1 MSGTW
6 FLRSYSRGITA
17 HLITPTL
24 VSPAGVLLG
33 GCNTP
38 GRICGNFSSKLHPL
52 SSWETRPDSRPPV
65 GRRFAYTYRASGR
78 RAFLKKDISDL
89 EDRRVGEGVLNV
101 SAGES
106 RSIKCRRFVDPSP
119 LRVGPLEGLNALRRD
134 SSNNGGYRKVARG
147 RTREYFRSSAARNKV
162 AGLDGIDDE
171 SEYPE
176 VGAEGDIGLHVCRL
190 SRTFCRTFAEFSSA
204 PHRSSGFDAVT
215 KYIGHGSVP
224 PWDGTWHFPPER
236 FGRAGKN
243 RGISGSIRSESRR
256 RGAAGGKNMSGPA
269 GSRNR
274 GHPLQETR

>member
-1 MSGTW
+1 MEG
-6 FLRSYSRGITA
+6 
-17 HLITPTL
+17 
-24 VSPAGVLLG
+24 
-33 GCNTP
+33 
-38 GRICGNFSSKLHPL
+38 K
-52 SSWETRPDSRPPV
+52 
-65 GRRFAYTYRASGR
+65 
-78 RAFLKKDISDL
+78 
-89 EDRRVGEGVLNV
+89 RVGEGLFNV
-101 SAGES
+101 SPEES
-106 RSIKCRRFVDPSP
+106 RSIKCRRFVAPSS
-119 LRVGPLEGLNALRRD
+119 LRAGAPEELHAIRGV
-134 SSNNGGYRKVARG
+134 SSNNGGYRRIARG
-147 RTREYFRSSAARNKV
+147 RKREYLSNSAARNEL
-162 AGLDGIDDE
+162 AGLGGIDDE
-171 SEYPE
+171 SDYPE
-176 VGAEGDIGLHVCRL
+176 VGVEVGFGLHVCRL